1 MRRNSASSTLAPYY
15 NWDHVQQKVHYNLKK
30 DPIIKFV
37 LLLLLLIMRMNMRT
51 FLRWL
56 DFHIQEIL
64 DVDVSMILLG
74 WLIKL
79 YGSSTN

>member
-1 MRRNSASSTLAPYY
+1 MY
-15 NWDHVQQKVHYNLKK
+15 NKKVHYNLKK